1 MNDNA
6 ASWKLTG
13 MFMDFVQCPN
23 PHCGEK
29 WPITAVYGWKFCPIC
44 GQPVD
49 GFHTES
55 ETEVENGKSDDFI
68 MMMESVPKPKRRGK
82 KK

>member
-6 ASWKLTG
+6 ESWKLTG
-13 MFMDFVQCPN
+13 VFMDFVQCPN

-29 WPITAVYGWKFCPIC
+29 WPITAVCGWKYCPMC

-49 GFHTES
+49 GFQIFA
-55 ETEVENGKSDDFI
+55 NDD
-68 MMMESVPKPKRRGK
+68 R
-82 KK
+82 